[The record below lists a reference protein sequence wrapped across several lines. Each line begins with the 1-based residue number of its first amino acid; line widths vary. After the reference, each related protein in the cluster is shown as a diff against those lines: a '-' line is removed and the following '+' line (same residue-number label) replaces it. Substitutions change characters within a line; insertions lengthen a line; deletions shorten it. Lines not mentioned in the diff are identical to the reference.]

1 MVFLSVVRL
10 NVGADLPGHRAE
22 VQKWRV
28 EVHSSHTHRFL
39 RVIMAN

>member
-1 MVFLSVVRL
+1 MEIYGFLSVVQL

-22 VQKWRV
+22 VQV

-39 RVIMAN
+39 RIIMVN